1 MNGLIEHLF
10 RKIKLLLARII
21 NLLVSIMDEIDLI
34 ILKKLFENS
43 RLTYRELAEI
53 TNISV
58 SATHKRIRK
67 LEEDKIIEAYTA
79 RPSAI
84 ALKYLSVLIIGTSN
98 AKSLDAISKEL
109 GQHESINFIGI
120 AGAKSLTISAFL
132 RDISE
137 LQDFSSYVS
146 KTAQISKPFVGI
158 VNVRYRT
165 TPEPLTSI
173 DYKILK
179 SLNKDSRKTVTDIAD
194 DVGLST
200 KTVRKRLQRMVE
212 NNLVDFSIEWSE
224 KAEKNLTTAFH
235 LHLKEGTDINSTIQH
250 IYEKYNQNVIAC
262 LSFSNIPNLI
272 IMYTWTK
279 STQESHEIQEKLQT
293 EGYKDIIPYM
303 ALSSDFY
310 DCWIDQLLRTK

>member
-1 MNGLIEHLF
+1 
-10 RKIKLLLARII
+10 
-21 NLLVSIMDEIDLI
+21 MDEIDLI
-34 ILKKLFENS
+34 ILKKMFENS

-67 LEEDKIIEAYTA
+67 LEDNKIIEAYTA

-84 ALKYLSVLIIGTSN
+84 ALKYLSVMIIGTSN

-109 GQHESINFIGI
+109 GQHESISFIGI
-120 AGAKSLTISAFL
+120 AGAKSLTIAAYL
-132 RDISE
+132 RDLSE
-137 LQDFSSYVS
+137 LQKFSSYVS
-146 KTAQISKPFVGI
+146 KTAQISDPLVGI
-158 VNVRYRT
+158 VNISYHT

-173 DYKILK
+173 DFKILK
-179 SLNKDSRKTVTDIAD
+179 SLNKDSRKPVVDIAD

-200 KTVRKRLQRMVE
+200 KTVRKKLQRMIE

-224 KAEKNLTTAFH
+224 KADKNLTTAFH
-235 LHLKEGTDINSTIQH
+235 LHLNEGTDMDSTIQH

-262 LSFSNIPNLI
+262 LSFSNIPNFI

-279 STQESHEIQEKLQT
+279 SSQESYEIQEKLQT
-293 EGYKDIIPYM
+293 EGYKDIIPYL

-310 DCWIDQLLRTK
+310 DCWIDQLLRSK